1 VPRPVP
7 GRRRASWLAAA
18 LVCAAG
24 PAFVC
29 AASPAFAEP
38 PALGERQQRLF
49 QQACAHC
56 HLVPGLGVPVV
67 GDEAAWEERRQRGFE
82 SMLANTVNGVRNMP
96 PLGTCGACTEDDLR
110 RLVAFLAGLPR
121 VPEPTAP

>member
-1 VPRPVP
+1 VRLLDPDPV
-7 GRRRASWLAAA
+7 RAWWLVAA
-18 LVCAAG
+18 LFCAAG
-24 PAFVC
+24 PAL
-29 AASPAFAEP
+29 AES

-56 HLVPGLGVPVV
+56 HLQTGLGVPVV
-67 GDEAAWEERRQRGFE
+67 GDEAAWAERRERGFE

-110 RLVAFLAGLPR
+110 RLVAFLAGLP
-121 VPEPTAP
+121 VAPETTAP